1 MDTAVKRYVSY
12 LSTVKKTAPV
22 PPSSRRFQ
30 NPPSTRM
37 HVYKCVRLTVGQ
49 RGTRVVTGGRTCLG
63 ACTQKRERERLE
75 GGEHV
80 FRDRWGVLFF
90 FTRSERV
97 GARPHLA
104 SHILEEMWAFHSLSQ
119 MTTGVFIRS
128 VGIRGTMTKW
138 VWRRAR
144 AGCSLE
150 QRQQQPPGRTSPLWY
165 Y

>member
-1 MDTAVKRYVSY
+1 MFFYSPLSGHSPVFLSRRGTMDTAVKRYVSY

-97 GARPHLA
+97 RARRSTPSPRQPH
-104 SHILEEMWAFHSLSQ
+104 SRRDVGFSLTTTDVTE
-119 MTTGVFIRS
+119 TTGVFIRS
-128 VGIRGTMTKW
+128 VGGIRGTMTK
-138 VWRRAR
+138 
-144 AGCSLE
+144 
-150 QRQQQPPGRTSPLWY
+150 
-165 Y
+165 